1 VASTAGSRSLSGV
14 VDYVR
19 TITRTAWVSVRYAVT
34 DHCIRRTDST
44 TSAVAEPGPFLV
56 TWMTCSQDDLE
67 HAVTD
72 EQACLVIRTGRGIYQ
87 AICAHQI
94 IPRALSA
101 PPGSRCGRCEAIC
114 VEESTARGA
123 GARQTGQRRA
133 FVLLR

>member
-1 VASTAGSRSLSGV
+1 MATTAGSRSLSEV
-14 VDYVR
+14 VDHVR
-19 TITRTAWVSVRYAVT
+19 ATMLTAWGSVRYAVT
-34 DHCIRRTDST
+34 DRRVRPTDST
-44 TSAVAEPGPFLV
+44 ASAMAEPGPFLI

-72 EQACLVIRTGRGIYQ
+72 EQTCLVIRTGRGIYQ
-87 AICAHQI
+87 AICGHQI

-101 PPGSRCGRCEAIC
+101 PPGRRCGRCEAIC